1 MKIEIKMNESK
12 TETEEWTNY
21 AGVAAIMCHYR
32 SSGRLIPLE
41 NLDGVMQKRKFSVS
55 EKLTQVLMSILM
67 GCETLSEANIV
78 FPRSPQIAQAM
89 GWARFSDPS
98 NLSRTLDV
106 LTLKQI
112 EQLRQSTMAI
122 GRQESQIRHR
132 DWRKFLWLDFD
143 LSGLPCAAKA
153 EASQKGY
160 FSEKKH
166 DGSPTSQS
174 ECH

>member
-1 MKIEIKMNESK
+1 MKIEIKMNENK
-12 TETEEWTNY
+12 KETEEWTNY
-21 AGVAAIMCHYR
+21 AGLAAIMCHYR
-32 SSGRLIPLE
+32 NTGRLNPLE

-55 EKLTQVLMSILM
+55 DKLTQVLMSILM
-67 GCETLSEANIV
+67 GCENLAEAKIV
-78 FPRSPQIAQAM
+78 FPRSQKIAQVM
-89 GWARFSDPS
+89 GWEGFSDPS

-112 EQLRQSTMAI
+112 EQLRQNTTAI
-122 GRQESQIRHR
+122 GRQESQIRQR

-143 LSGLPCAAKA
+143 LTGLPCAAKA

-166 DGSPTSQS
+166 YGSPTSQS